1 MKLNFGTN
9 MNLELIAQLNILI
22 SHNVV
27 KSSITLSIQIPK
39 LVLNGKIF
47 LQLNATLNVKRNG
60 TDLLLG
66 SMIVLRD
73 TLLITFTDSMT
84 IGTTKH

>member
-9 MNLELIAQLNILI
+9 MNLELIVQLNILI